1 MIDAHPGKLRQP
13 TQQLFGGMAA
23 TDARPKPRTLA
34 DFECQRELGRGGNA
48 AVYVARC
55 KTTGQRVA
63 LKVIQGD
70 ARADAKYLARFYRE
84 VSNASVLVH
93 PHVCRVF
100 CFGAEGN
107 VMWLAMELIEGGTIR
122 DLIDRAGRLPPQ
134 IAALLTAQLLDALD
148 AAHAAG
154 IVHRDIKPAN
164 VMVTST
170 GNVKL
175 IDFGIAKSKEDPIVT
190 ETGLLVGTPGYMSPE
205 HVVGRDLD
213 ARTDLYAVGISLYE
227 MLLGDNPYVHDTPS
241 QALLRIALETLPS
254 IFEQDPTVP
263 GAIEAVFEHLTERR
277 VEDRVASAQAALAE
291 LHEYVQYV
299 QLVYP
304 GLLAQFVADP
314 VGVCASLRGD
324 QAELEVARAESL
336 LLSGDANLAAAG
348 LAFFRAQT
356 LQQNAHVLARFDAV
370 CARGKLCFGADDD
383 EPLVRAR
390 AFMLAAPTQP
400 GPVMRVADLY
410 RARGDIHRFVVFM
423 RRYLRL
429 RPDDSHALNRLQ
441 VCIEGVSSATRG
453 TEGRLRTREILAGVR
468 TGGWARVAEAHKE
481 AALALQR
488 PTIGRRPAT
497 APAKPVAPAAFM
509 QRDPSV
515 ALSADDARARI
526 HCAAVAARPIRL
538 GTAAPASGVF
548 SATVQ
553 HIHTAWGSRLLV
565 AALLLVAFAAVA
577 QRASKTVETAIN
589 STQVALGD
597 NTAAAGAIELNDV
610 ARRQRNL
617 FKDVTA
623 YFNSSDHLNVIVAVG
638 ALLASNPP
646 GDLALPAV
654 LTRARSLVS
663 LRQNDAARI
672 DYEHYLG
679 QLPLIHPMR
688 AIAIDELNALPGVR

>member
-383 EPLVRAR
+383 EPLVREVLAR
-390 AFMLAAPTQP
+390 L
-400 GPVMRVADLY
+400 
-410 RARGDIHRFVVFM
+410 
-423 RRYLRL
+423 LRL
-429 RPDDSHALNRLQ
+429 RGHEVAQAASAMEALEIAARQPFDAVLTDLGMPGMN
-441 VCIEGVSSATRG
+441 
-453 TEGRLRTREILAGVR
+453 GR
-468 TGGWARVAEAHKE
+468 
-481 AALALQR
+481 ALALALHER
-488 PTIGRRPAT
+488 YPGLPVMLLTGDTEAGTPDTTIA
-497 APAKPVAPAAFM
+497 
-509 QRDPSV
+509 
-515 ALSADDARARI
+515 
-526 HCAAVAARPIRL
+526 
-538 GTAAPASGVF
+538 
-548 SATVQ
+548 
-553 HIHTAWGSRLLV
+553 
-565 AALLLVAFAAVA
+565 
-577 QRASKTVETAIN
+577 
-589 STQVALGD
+589 
-597 NTAAAGAIELNDV
+597 
-610 ARRQRNL
+610 
-617 FKDVTA
+617 
-623 YFNSSDHLNVIVAVG
+623 
-638 ALLASNPP
+638 
-646 GDLALPAV
+646 AV
-654 LTRARSLVS
+654 LTKPFRADDVERALQKV
-663 LRQNDAARI
+663 LR
-672 DYEHYLG
+672 
-679 QLPLIHPMR
+679 
-688 AIAIDELNALPGVR
+688 